1 MNQSENN
8 NKKIVAFGEIMLRLS
23 PPDNSMIADAN
34 LFSACYGGCESNVL
48 VCLSCLGNETEF
60 LTAIPNNEL
69 GNAALKH
76 LRAHNVG
83 TKNIIQQGE
92 TLGMYFL
99 EEGFEARPSKVV
111 YNRKHSEV
119 SKLTENAFDFDKVFE
134 GCNIFHISGISF
146 ALSESVKKLCFQL
159 LEEAKKR
166 NITISFD
173 FNYRKKLWTEEEAGK
188 VYKEVIKYV
197 DILFC
202 SENDLKDFLDT
213 DITNF
218 YHECNSKYLIVRE
231 RKAAVSRRHT
241 AKATVYYKTEDK
253 IKSISSENLEI
264 NVLERIGSGDAFVG
278 GVLHSLNKDPNN
290 IKEALNFGTSCFILK
305 HTLKGDVFTLDE
317 KTVIEHFTT
326 KSKDIKR

>member
-1 MNQSENN
+1 MEKDCK

-23 PPDNSMIADAN
+23 PPDNSMINDAR

-60 LTAIPNNEL
+60 LTAIPDNEL
-69 GNAALKH
+69 GNAVMKH
-76 LRAHNVG
+76 LKSYDVG
-83 TKNIIQQGE
+83 TKHIIQKGDI
-92 TLGMYFL
+92 LGMYFL

-111 YNRKHSEV
+111 YNRKYSEV
-119 SKLTENAFDFDKVFE
+119 SRLSENVFDFDEIFE
-134 GCNIFHISGISF
+134 ECNIFHISGISF

-159 LEEAKKR
+159 MMEAKKR
-166 NITISFD
+166 NIIVSFD
-173 FNYRKKLWTEEEAGK
+173 FNYRKKLWTEEEASK
-188 VYKEVIKYV
+188 VYKEVVKYV

-202 SENDLKDFLDT
+202 SENDLRDFLDT

-231 RKAAVSRRHT
+231 RIANSSRKHT
-241 AKATVYYKTEDK
+241 AKATVYYKKENR
-253 IKSISSENLEI
+253 IESISSDNLEI

-278 GVLHSLNKDPNN
+278 GVLHSLNRNPDD
-290 IKEALNFGTSCFILK
+290 IKKALDFGTSCFILK

-317 KTVIEHFTT
+317 KTVIEHFIS
-326 KSKDIKR
+326 KSKDVKR